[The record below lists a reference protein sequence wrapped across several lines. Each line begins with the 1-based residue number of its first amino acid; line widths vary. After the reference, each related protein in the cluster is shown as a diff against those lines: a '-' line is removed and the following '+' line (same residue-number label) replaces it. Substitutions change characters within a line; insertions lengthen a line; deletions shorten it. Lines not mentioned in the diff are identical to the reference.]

1 MGQGEELIKIFLDE
15 SRENIDLL
23 DQEIINLETDPENKK
38 LLDEIFRAFHTLKG
52 NAGIVGMK
60 KFEKFAH
67 IAEEVLTDIRDGNR
81 EINSDIITF
90 MLDSLDRLKVLH
102 KTIVETGSD
111 EAEVDE
117 QPSPE
122 NTTENKKS
130 KSKKNKSKKTKK
142 SSSGKKEAA
151 QEEIVADDG
160 SWGIFLE
167 NLEATEVEQ
176 QEKSEIVADD
186 NSEGIFTENLE
197 SDKKE
202 EAELKKAGSK
212 KKDAKTS
219 GEKKAKPAGDA
230 GGWGKAESTIRV
242 NVSLLDNL
250 MNYVGELV
258 LSRNQ
263 ILQFAEDVDD
273 TGFDSTCQRFNMVTN
288 DLQEIVMKARL
299 MQVGNVFNRFP
310 RVVRDVTR
318 KNGKKVILK
327 IEGQETELDKTV
339 IDAIS
344 DPLTHLVRN
353 AIDHGIETIEAR
365 KNAGK
370 DPAGTLILK
379 ACHEG
384 GQVIVE
390 ISDDG
395 AGIDPDKLRKKVV
408 EKGLM
413 TTEQVEA
420 LSDNEAI
427 ELAFLPGFSTAK
439 KVTNISGRG
448 VGMDVVK
455 TNITHIG
462 GRVEI
467 SSKIQQG
474 TTIKINLPLTMS
486 IIDGLLIRIAD
497 ERYVMPLSLVLECV
511 ELQREECENG
521 RRVANVRGEI
531 IPYIRLRES
540 FSIARESS
548 VLEQLVITQVGG
560 LRVGFTVDEVI
571 GHYQT
576 VIKTLGKV
584 YRDVDGISGST
595 ILGDGTVALI
605 LDIPKLVQGTEIQ
618 EQYLHQ

>member
-1 MGQGEELIKIFLDE
+1 MDQRVELLKIFLDE

-23 DQEIINLETDPENKK
+23 DQEIINLETDPENKE
-38 LLDEIFRAFHTLKG
+38 LMDEIFRAFHTLKG

-81 EINSDIITF
+81 KIDSDIITF

-102 KTIVETGSD
+102 RTMVETGSD

-117 QPSPE
+117 QPIPE
-122 NTTENKKS
+122 NLTEKKKS
-130 KSKKNKSKKTKK
+130 SSSKNKSQKTKK
-142 SSSGKKEAA
+142 SSLGKKEAA
-151 QEEIVADDG
+151 RDEIVADDG

-167 NLEATEVEQ
+167 NLELTEVEQ
-176 QEKSEIVADD
+176 PEKSEIVAD
-186 NSEGIFTENLE
+186 
-197 SDKKE
+197 K
-202 EAELKKAGSK
+202 AELKKTAK
-212 KKDAKTS
+212 KKDATTTVK
-219 GEKKAKPAGDA
+219 KKAKPAGVA
-230 GGWGKAESTIRV
+230 GGWSNPESTIRV

-263 ILQFAEDVDD
+263 ILEYAESLDD
-273 TGFDSTCQRFNMVTN
+273 TSFDMTCQRFNMVTN

-318 KNGKKVILK
+318 KNGKKIILK
-327 IEGQETELDKTV
+327 IEGEETELDKTV

-344 DPLTHLVRN
+344 DPLTHIVRN

-379 ACHEG
+379 AYHEG

-395 AGIDPDKLRKKVV
+395 VGIDPDNLRKKVV

-420 LSDNEAI
+420 LSDKEAI
-427 ELAFLPGFSTAK
+427 ELVFLPGFSTAE

-448 VGMDVVK
+448 VGMDVVM
-455 TNITHIG
+455 TNITNIG

-467 SSKIQQG
+467 FSKIQQG

-511 ELQREECENG
+511 ELQRDEGENG
-521 RRVANVRGEI
+521 RRVANVRGDM

-540 FSIARESS
+540 FSIARESTA
-548 VLEQLVITQVGG
+548 LEQLVITQVGG

-584 YRDVDGISGST
+584 YRDVEGISGST

-605 LDIPKLVQGTEIQ
+605 LDISNLVQGTEIQ
-618 EQYLHQ
+618 EQLLNQ

>member
-1 MGQGEELIKIFLDE
+1 MDQRVELLKIFLDE

-23 DQEIINLETDPENKK
+23 DQEIINLETDPENKE
-38 LLDEIFRAFHTLKG
+38 LMDEIFRAFHTLKG

-81 EINSDIITF
+81 KIDSDIITF

-102 KTIVETGSD
+102 RTMVETGSD

-117 QPSPE
+117 QPIPE
-122 NTTENKKS
+122 NLTEKKKS
-130 KSKKNKSKKTKK
+130 NSSKNKSQKTKK
-142 SSSGKKEAA
+142 SSLGKQEAA
-151 QEEIVADDG
+151 RDEIVADDG

-167 NLEATEVEQ
+167 NLKLTEVEQ
-176 QEKSEIVADD
+176 PEKSEIVAD
-186 NSEGIFTENLE
+186 
-197 SDKKE
+197 K
-202 EAELKKAGSK
+202 AELKKTGAK
-212 KKDAKTS
+212 KKDATTTVK
-219 GEKKAKPAGDA
+219 KKAKPAG
-230 GGWGKAESTIRV
+230 GWSNPESTIRV

-263 ILQFAEDVDD
+263 ILEYAESLDD
-273 TGFDSTCQRFNMVTN
+273 TSFDMTCQRFNMVTN

-299 MQVGNVFNRFP
+299 MQVGNIFNRFP

-327 IEGQETELDKTV
+327 IEGEETELDKTV

-344 DPLTHLVRN
+344 DPLTHIVRN

-379 ACHEG
+379 AYHEG

-395 AGIDPDKLRKKVV
+395 AGIDPDFLRKKVV

-420 LSDNEAI
+420 LSDKEAI
-427 ELAFLPGFSTAK
+427 ELVFLPGFSTAE

-448 VGMDVVK
+448 VGMDVVM
-455 TNITHIG
+455 TNITNIG

-467 SSKIQQG
+467 FSKIQQG

-497 ERYVMPLSLVLECV
+497 ERFVMPLSLVLECV
-511 ELQREECENG
+511 ELQHDEGENG
-521 RRVANVRGEI
+521 RRVANVRGDMV
-531 IPYIRLRES
+531 PYVRLWES

-548 VLEQLVITQVGG
+548 ALEQLVITQVGG

-584 YRDVDGISGST
+584 YRDVEGISGST

-605 LDIPKLVQGTEIQ
+605 LDIPNLVQGTEIQ
-618 EQYLHQ
+618 EQLLNQ

>member
-1 MGQGEELIKIFLDE
+1 MDQRVELLKIFLDE

-23 DQEIINLETDPENKK
+23 DQEIINLETDPENKE
-38 LLDEIFRAFHTLKG
+38 LMDEIFRAFHTLKG

-81 EINSDIITF
+81 KIDSDIITF

-102 KTIVETGSD
+102 RTMVETGSD

-117 QPSPE
+117 QPIPE
-122 NTTENKKS
+122 NLTEKKKS
-130 KSKKNKSKKTKK
+130 NSSKNKSQKTKK
-142 SSSGKKEAA
+142 SSLGKKEAA
-151 QEEIVADDG
+151 RDEIVADDG

-167 NLEATEVEQ
+167 NLKLTEVEQ
-176 QEKSEIVADD
+176 PEKSEIVAD
-186 NSEGIFTENLE
+186 
-197 SDKKE
+197 K
-202 EAELKKAGSK
+202 AELKKTGAK
-212 KKDAKTS
+212 KKDATTTVK
-219 GEKKAKPAGDA
+219 KKAKPAG
-230 GGWGKAESTIRV
+230 GWSNPESTIRV

-263 ILQFAEDVDD
+263 ILEYAESLDD
-273 TGFDSTCQRFNMVTN
+273 TSFDMTCQRFNMVTN

-299 MQVGNVFNRFP
+299 MQVGNIFNRFP

-327 IEGQETELDKTV
+327 IEGEETELDKTV

-344 DPLTHLVRN
+344 DPLTHIVRN

-379 ACHEG
+379 AYHEG

-395 AGIDPDKLRKKVV
+395 AGIDPDFLRKKVV

-420 LSDNEAI
+420 LSDKEAI
-427 ELAFLPGFSTAK
+427 ELVFLPGFSTAE

-448 VGMDVVK
+448 VGMDVVM
-455 TNITHIG
+455 TNITNIG

-467 SSKIQQG
+467 FSKIQQG

-497 ERYVMPLSLVLECV
+497 ERFVMPLSLVLECV
-511 ELQREECENG
+511 ELQHDEGENG
-521 RRVANVRGEI
+521 RRVANVRGDMV
-531 IPYIRLRES
+531 PYIRLWES

-548 VLEQLVITQVGG
+548 ALEQLVITQVGG

-584 YRDVDGISGST
+584 YRDVEGISGST

-605 LDIPKLVQGTEIQ
+605 LDIPNLVQGTEIQ
-618 EQYLHQ
+618 EQLLNQ

>member
-1 MGQGEELIKIFLDE
+1 MDQRVELLKIFLDE

-23 DQEIINLETDPENKK
+23 DQEIINLETDPENKE
-38 LLDEIFRAFHTLKG
+38 LMDEIFRAFHTLKG

-81 EINSDIITF
+81 KIDSDIITF

-102 KTIVETGSD
+102 RTMVETGSD

-117 QPSPE
+117 QPIPE
-122 NTTENKKS
+122 NLTEKKKS
-130 KSKKNKSKKTKK
+130 NSSKNKSQKTKK
-142 SSSGKKEAA
+142 SSLGKQEAA
-151 QEEIVADDG
+151 RDEIVADDG

-167 NLEATEVEQ
+167 NLELTEVEQ
-176 QEKSEIVADD
+176 PEKSEIVAD
-186 NSEGIFTENLE
+186 
-197 SDKKE
+197 K
-202 EAELKKAGSK
+202 AELKKTGAK
-212 KKDAKTS
+212 KKDATTTVK
-219 GEKKAKPAGDA
+219 KKAKPAG
-230 GGWGKAESTIRV
+230 GWSNPESTIRV

-263 ILQFAEDVDD
+263 ILEYAESLDD
-273 TGFDSTCQRFNMVTN
+273 TSFDMTCQRFNMVTN

-299 MQVGNVFNRFP
+299 MQVGNIFNRFP

-327 IEGQETELDKTV
+327 IEGEETELDKTV

-344 DPLTHLVRN
+344 DPLTHIVRN

-379 ACHEG
+379 AYHEG

-395 AGIDPDKLRKKVV
+395 AGIDPDFLRKKVV

-420 LSDNEAI
+420 LSDKEAI
-427 ELAFLPGFSTAK
+427 ELVFLPGFSTAE

-448 VGMDVVK
+448 VGMDVVM
-455 TNITHIG
+455 TNITNIG

-467 SSKIQQG
+467 FSKIQQG

-497 ERYVMPLSLVLECV
+497 ERFVMPLSLVLECV
-511 ELQREECENG
+511 ELQHDEGENG
-521 RRVANVRGEI
+521 RRVANVRGDMV
-531 IPYIRLRES
+531 PYIRLWES

-548 VLEQLVITQVGG
+548 ALEQLVITQVGG

-584 YRDVDGISGST
+584 YRDVEGISGST

-605 LDIPKLVQGTEIQ
+605 LDIPNLVQGTEIQ
-618 EQYLHQ
+618 EQLLNQ

>member
-1 MGQGEELIKIFLDE
+1 MGQREELLKIFLDE

-23 DQEIINLETDPENKK
+23 DQEIINLETDPENKE
-38 LLDEIFRAFHTLKG
+38 LMDEIFRAFHTLKG

-81 EINSDIITF
+81 KIDSDIITF

-102 KTIVETGSD
+102 RTMVETGSD

-117 QPSPE
+117 QPIPE
-122 NTTENKKS
+122 NLTEKKKS
-130 KSKKNKSKKTKK
+130 NSSKNKSERTKK
-142 SSSGKKEAA
+142 SSLGKQEAVRD
-151 QEEIVADDG
+151 EIVADDG

-167 NLEATEVEQ
+167 NLKLTEVEKP
-176 QEKSEIVADD
+176 EKSEIVAD
-186 NSEGIFTENLE
+186 
-197 SDKKE
+197 K
-202 EAELKKAGSK
+202 AELKKTAK
-212 KKDAKTS
+212 KKDATTTVK
-219 GEKKAKPAGDA
+219 KKAKPAGVA
-230 GGWGKAESTIRV
+230 GGWSNPDSTIRV

-263 ILQFAEDVDD
+263 ILEYAESIDD
-273 TGFDSTCQRFNMVTN
+273 TSFDMTCQRFNMVTN

-327 IEGQETELDKTV
+327 IEGEETELDKTV

-344 DPLTHLVRN
+344 DPLTHIVRN

-379 ACHEG
+379 AYHEG

-395 AGIDPDKLRKKVV
+395 AGIDPDYLRKKVV

-420 LSDNEAI
+420 LSDKGAI
-427 ELAFLPGFSTAK
+427 ELVFLPGFSTAE

-455 TNITHIG
+455 TNITNIG
-462 GRVEI
+462 GRVEVF
-467 SSKIQQG
+467 SKIQQG

-511 ELQREECENG
+511 ELQRDEGGNG
-521 RRVANVRGEI
+521 RRVANVRGDM

-548 VLEQLVITQVGG
+548 ALEQLVITQVGG

-584 YRDVDGISGST
+584 YRDVEGISGST

-605 LDIPKLVQGTEIQ
+605 LDIPNLVQGTEIQ
-618 EQYLHQ
+618 EQLLNQ